1 VLTLRMAAHHGEF
14 AFRSPH
20 QPMQIC
26 GLGRYSCGKTGCK
39 PPAIV
44 EVLRVS
50 FDYKREG
57 RLRSLV
63 NPFVRAAGNENQAEQ
78 PPYPYE

>member
-1 VLTLRMAAHHGEF
+1 
-14 AFRSPH
+14 
-20 QPMQIC
+20 MQIC

-39 PPAIV
+39 PPAIA